1 MKRGSTWTYVLYL
14 GRDASGKK
22 QQKWVGGHRTKKDAE
37 DALVE
42 ALERMRTGMWV
53 DPGVTTLGEYLTEW
67 LAAMESNVVDTTFRA
82 YEQSMRNWV
91 VPRLGSVR
99 LADVTPM
106 HLRSLQTE
114 LLRGGRVDGTGG
126 LAPRSV
132 ASCRRVLSQSLK
144 DAVRW
149 GLLIRNPMDAVD
161 PPRVVDAEMV
171 TWSDAQARVFLD
183 AVAGDRL
190 YAMWVLFLTTGVRRG
205 ELAGLRWDDVELD
218 RATMAIVRNRVSA
231 GRGKAVSTH
240 QPKTRRG
247 RRNVALDVTS
257 VEVLRRHRSAQLEER
272 MRLGPAWVDSGF
284 VFCGVD
290 GAALHPDTITAT
302 FKSIIGDLDV
312 PQIRLHDLR
321 HTSATLALKAGVHP
335 KVVSERLGHAAVSIT
350 LDLYSHVLDGMQA
363 EAAEQIGAVVFGGS
377 SDPVTATGPGIGST
391 P

>member
-22 QQKWVGGHRTKKDAE
+22 QQKWVGGHRTKRGAE

-53 DPGVTTLGEYLTEW
+53 DPGVTTLGEFLADW
-67 LAAMESNVVDTTFRA
+67 LAAMETNVLDTTFRA

-99 LADVTPM
+99 LAEVTPM

-114 LLRGGRVDGTGG
+114 LLRDGRVDGKGG

-132 ASCRRVLSQSLK
+132 ASCRRVLSQALK

-171 TWSDAQARVFLD
+171 TWSDTQARAFLD

-257 VEVLRRHRSAQLEER
+257 VDVLRSHRTAQLEEHL
-272 MRLGPAWVDSGF
+272 RLGPAWVDSGY
-284 VFCGVD
+284 VFCGAD
-290 GAALHPDTITAT
+290 GAPLHPDTITAT
-302 FKSIIGDLDV
+302 FQAIIRDLDV
-312 PQIRLHDLR
+312 PRIRLHDLR
-321 HTSATLALKAGVHP
+321 HTSATLALKAGIHP
-335 KVVSERLGHAAVSIT
+335 KVVSERLGHATVSIT

-363 EAAEQIGAVVFGGS
+363 EAAEQISAVVFG
-377 SDPVTATGPGIGST
+377 TASVDALPS
-391 P
+391 

>member
-22 QQKWVGGHRTKKDAE
+22 QQKWVGGHRTKKEAE
-37 DALVE
+37 DALTE
-42 ALERMRTGMWV
+42 ALERRRTGMWV

-91 VPRLGSVR
+91 MPRLGSVR
-99 LADVTPM
+99 LAEVSPM

-114 LLRGGRVDGTGG
+114 LLRDGRVDGKGG

-132 ASCRRVLSQSLK
+132 ASCRRVLSQVLK

-171 TWSDAQARVFLD
+171 TWSDTQARSFLD
-183 AVAGDRL
+183 AVASDRL

-205 ELAGLRWDDVELD
+205 ELAGLRWGDVELD

-257 VEVLRRHRSAQLEER
+257 VEVLRAHRAAQFEER
-272 MRLGPAWVDSGF
+272 LRLGPAWVDSGY
-284 VFCGVD
+284 VFCGID

-302 FKSIIGDLDV
+302 FKSIIRNLDV

-321 HTSATLALKAGVHP
+321 HTSATLALKAGIHP
-335 KVVSERLGHAAVSIT
+335 KVVSERLGHATVSIT

-363 EAAEQIGAVVFGGS
+363 EAAEQIGAVVFG
-377 SDPVTATGPGIGST
+377 A
-391 P
+391 

>member
-22 QQKWVGGHRTKKDAE
+22 QQKWVGGHRTKKEAE

-53 DPGVTTLGEYLTEW
+53 DPGVTTLGEYLSEW

-91 VPRLGSVR
+91 VPRLGLVR
-99 LADVTPM
+99 LAEVSPM

-114 LLRGGRVDGTGG
+114 LLRDGRVDGKGG

-132 ASCRRVLSQSLK
+132 ASCRRVLSQALK

-171 TWSDAQARVFLD
+171 TWSDTQARAFLH
-183 AVAGDRL
+183 AVVGDRL

-205 ELAGLRWDDVELD
+205 ELAGLRWDDVDLD

-257 VEVLRRHRSAQLEER
+257 VEVLRAHRTAQLQER
-272 MRLGPAWVDSGF
+272 MRLGPAWVDSGY
-284 VFCGVD
+284 VFCGVG

-302 FKSIIGDLDV
+302 FKSIIRDLDV

-350 LDLYSHVLDGMQA
+350 LDLYSHVLDSMQA
-363 EAAEQIGAVVFGGS
+363 EAAEQIGDVVFGR
-377 SDPVTATGPGIGST
+377 
-391 P
+391 

>member
-1 MKRGSTWTYVLYL
+1 MAVEF
-14 GRDASGKK
+14 
-22 QQKWVGGHRTKKDAE
+22 VGGPEQAEFMARVRGVEPGQVLLVPVDVGKSEAMAMVTDLRGEIVTPPFKFALTVSGVAALRARTSA
-37 DALVE
+37 AVE
-42 ALERMRTGMWV
+42 ER
-53 DPGVTTLGEYLTEW
+53 
-67 LAAMESNVVDTTFRA
+67 AAVFCRVGA
-82 YEQSMRNWV
+82 
-91 VPRLGSVR
+91 VR
-99 LADVTPM
+99 LAEVSPM

-114 LLRGGRVDGTGG
+114 LLRDGRVDGKGG

-132 ASCRRVLSQSLK
+132 AACRRVLSQALK

-171 TWSDAQARVFLD
+171 TWSDTQARAFLD

-190 YAMWVLFLTTGVRRG
+190 YAMWVLFQTTGVRRG

-257 VEVLRRHRSAQLEER
+257 VEVLRRHRPVQLEER
-272 MRLGPAWVDSGF
+272 MRLGPAWVDSGY

-290 GAALHPDTITAT
+290 GAALHPDTITAS
-302 FKSIIGDLDV
+302 FKSIIGNLDV

-321 HTSATLALKAGVHP
+321 HTSATLALKAGIHP
-335 KVVSERLGHAAVSIT
+335 KVVSERFGHATVSIT

-377 SDPVTATGPGIGST
+377 SDPVVVTGP
-391 P
+391 

>member
-22 QQKWVGGHRTKKDAE
+22 QQKWVGGHRTKKEAE

-99 LADVTPM
+99 LAEVSPM
-106 HLRSLQTE
+106 RLRSLQTE
-114 LLRGGRVDGTGG
+114 LLRDGRVDGKGG

-132 ASCRRVLSQSLK
+132 ASCRRVLSQALK

-161 PPRVVDAEMV
+161 PPRVVDAEMI
-171 TWSDAQARVFLD
+171 TWSDAQARAFLD
-183 AVAGDRL
+183 AVADDRL
-190 YAMWVLFLTTGVRRG
+190 YAMWVLFLTTGGRRG

-257 VEVLRRHRSAQLEER
+257 VEVLRTHRTTQLEER
-272 MRLGPAWVDSGF
+272 IRLGPAWVDSGY
-284 VFCGVD
+284 VFCGID
-290 GAALHPDTITAT
+290 GAAMHPDTITAT
-302 FKSIIGDLDV
+302 FRSIIVDLDV

-321 HTSATLALKAGVHP
+321 HTSATLALKAGIHP
-335 KVVSERLGHAAVSIT
+335 KVVSERLGHATISIT

-363 EAAEQIGAVVFGGS
+363 EAAEQIGDVIFGG
-377 SDPVTATGPGIGST
+377 
-391 P
+391 

>member
-22 QQKWVGGHRTKKDAE
+22 QQKWVGGHRTKKEAE

-53 DPGVTTLGEYLTEW
+53 DPGVTTLGEYLSEW

-91 VPRLGSVR
+91 VPRLGLVR
-99 LADVTPM
+99 LAEVSPM

-114 LLRGGRVDGTGG
+114 LLRDGRVDGKGG

-132 ASCRRVLSQSLK
+132 ASCRRVLSQALK

-171 TWSDAQARVFLD
+171 TWSDTQARAFLD
-183 AVAGDRL
+183 AVVGDRL

-205 ELAGLRWDDVELD
+205 ELAGLRWDDVDLD

-257 VEVLRRHRSAQLEER
+257 VEVLRAHRTAQLQER
-272 MRLGPAWVDSGF
+272 MRLGPAWVDSDY

-302 FKSIIGDLDV
+302 FKSIIRDLDV

-350 LDLYSHVLDGMQA
+350 LDLYSHVLDSMQA
-363 EAAEQIGAVVFGGS
+363 EAAEQIGDVVFGR
-377 SDPVTATGPGIGST
+377 
-391 P
+391 

>member
-14 GRDASGKK
+14 GRDASGRK
-22 QQKWVGGHRTKKDAE
+22 QQKWVGGHRTKKEAE

-53 DPGVTTLGEYLTEW
+53 DPGTTTLGEYLTEW
-67 LAAMESNVVDTTFRA
+67 LAAMESNVLDTTFRA

-114 LLRGGRVDGTGG
+114 LLRDGRVDGTGG

-257 VEVLRRHRSAQLEER
+257 VEVLRRHRSEQLEER

-302 FKSIIGDLDV
+302 FKSIIRGLDV

-335 KVVSERLGHAAVSIT
+335 KVVSERLGHATVSIT

-377 SDPVTATGPGIGST
+377 EPVLSIEEHPAAH
-391 P
+391 

>member
-22 QQKWVGGHRTKKDAE
+22 QQKWVGGHRTKKEAE

-53 DPGVTTLGEYLTEW
+53 DPGVTTLGEYLTAW
-67 LAAMESNVVDTTFRA
+67 LAAMETNVLDTTFRA

-99 LADVTPM
+99 LAEVTPM

-114 LLRGGRVDGTGG
+114 LLRDGRVDGKGG

-132 ASCRRVLSQSLK
+132 ASCRRVLSQALK

-161 PPRVVDAEMV
+161 PPRVVEAEMI
-171 TWSDAQARVFLD
+171 TWSDTQARAFLD

-205 ELAGLRWDDVELD
+205 ELAGLRWDDVELE

-231 GRGKAVSTH
+231 GRGRAVSTH

-257 VEVLRRHRSAQLEER
+257 VDVLRAHRTAQLEER
-272 MRLGPAWVDSGF
+272 MRLGPAWVDSGY
-284 VFCGVD
+284 VFCGID
-290 GAALHPDTITAT
+290 GAALHPDTITTT
-302 FKSIIGDLDV
+302 FKSIIRDLDV

-335 KVVSERLGHAAVSIT
+335 KVVSERLGHATVSIT
-350 LDLYSHVLDGMQA
+350 LDRYSHVLDGMQA
-363 EAAEQIGAVVFGGS
+363 EAAEQIGAVVFG
-377 SDPVTATGPGIGST
+377 T
-391 P
+391 

>member
-22 QQKWVGGHRTKKDAE
+22 QQKWVGGHRTKKEAE
-37 DALVE
+37 DALIE

-91 VPRLGSVR
+91 MPRLGSVR
-99 LADVTPM
+99 LAEVSPM

-114 LLRGGRVDGTGG
+114 LLRDGRVDGKGG

-132 ASCRRVLSQSLK
+132 ASCRRVLSQALK

-171 TWSDAQARVFLD
+171 TWSDTQARSFLD
-183 AVAGDRL
+183 AVASDRL

-205 ELAGLRWDDVELD
+205 ELAGLRWGDVELD

-257 VEVLRRHRSAQLEER
+257 VEVLRAHRAAQFEER
-272 MRLGPAWVDSGF
+272 LRLGPAWVDSGY
-284 VFCGVD
+284 VFCGID

-302 FKSIIGDLDV
+302 FKSIIRNLDV

-321 HTSATLALKAGVHP
+321 HTSATLALKAGIHP
-335 KVVSERLGHAAVSIT
+335 KVVSERLGHATVSIT

-363 EAAEQIGAVVFGGS
+363 EAAEQIGAVVFG
-377 SDPVTATGPGIGST
+377 A
-391 P
+391 

>member
-22 QQKWVGGHRTKKDAE
+22 QQKWVGGHRTKKEAE
-37 DALVE
+37 DALIE
-42 ALERMRTGMWV
+42 ALERRRTGMWV

-91 VPRLGSVR
+91 MPRLGSVR
-99 LADVTPM
+99 LAEVSPM

-114 LLRGGRVDGTGG
+114 LLRDGRVDGKGG

-132 ASCRRVLSQSLK
+132 ASCRRVLSQALK

-171 TWSDAQARVFLD
+171 TWSDTQARSFLD
-183 AVAGDRL
+183 AVASDRL

-205 ELAGLRWDDVELD
+205 ELAGLRWGDVELD

-257 VEVLRRHRSAQLEER
+257 VEVLRAHRAAQFEER
-272 MRLGPAWVDSGF
+272 LRLGPAWVDSGY
-284 VFCGVD
+284 VFCGID

-302 FKSIIGDLDV
+302 FKSIIRNLDV

-321 HTSATLALKAGVHP
+321 HTSATLALKAGIHP
-335 KVVSERLGHAAVSIT
+335 KVVSERLGHATVSIT

-363 EAAEQIGAVVFGGS
+363 EAAEQIGAVVFG
-377 SDPVTATGPGIGST
+377 A
-391 P
+391 

>member
-1 MKRGSTWTYVLYL
+1 MRGSVMKRGSTWTYVLYL

-22 QQKWVGGHRTKKDAE
+22 QQKWVGGHRTKKEAE

-99 LADVTPM
+99 LAEVTPM

-114 LLRGGRVDGTGG
+114 LLRDGRVDGKGG

-132 ASCRRVLSQSLK
+132 AACRRVLSQALK

-171 TWSDAQARVFLD
+171 TWSDTQARTFLD
-183 AVAGDRL
+183 AVADDRL

-205 ELAGLRWDDVELD
+205 EVAGLRWDDVELD

-257 VEVLRRHRSAQLEER
+257 VEVLRAHRTAQLEER
-272 MRLGPAWVDSGF
+272 MRLGPAWVDSGY

-302 FKSIIGDLDV
+302 FKSIIRDLDV

-321 HTSATLALKAGVHP
+321 HTSATLALKAGIHP
-335 KVVSERLGHAAVSIT
+335 KVVSERLGHATVSIT

-363 EAAEQIGAVVFGGS
+363 EAAEQIGAVVFG
-377 SDPVTATGPGIGST
+377 A
-391 P
+391 

>member
-22 QQKWVGGHRTKKDAE
+22 QQKWVGGHRTKKEAE

-53 DPGVTTLGEYLTEW
+53 DPGVTTLGEYLTAW
-67 LAAMESNVVDTTFRA
+67 LAAMETNVLDTTFRA

-99 LADVTPM
+99 LAEVTPM

-114 LLRGGRVDGTGG
+114 LLRDGRVDGKGG

-132 ASCRRVLSQSLK
+132 ASCRRVLSQALK

-171 TWSDAQARVFLD
+171 TWSDTQARAFLD

-257 VEVLRRHRSAQLEER
+257 VDVLRSHRTAQLEEHL
-272 MRLGPAWVDSGF
+272 RLGPAWVDSGY
-284 VFCGVD
+284 VFCGAD
-290 GAALHPDTITAT
+290 GAPLHPDTITAT
-302 FKSIIGDLDV
+302 FQAIIRDLDV
-312 PQIRLHDLR
+312 PRIRLHDLR
-321 HTSATLALKAGVHP
+321 HTSATLALKAGIHP
-335 KVVSERLGHAAVSIT
+335 KVVSERLGHATVSIT

-363 EAAEQIGAVVFGGS
+363 EAAEQISAVVFG
-377 SDPVTATGPGIGST
+377 TASVDALPS
-391 P
+391 

>member
-22 QQKWVGGHRTKKDAE
+22 QQKWVGGHRTKKEAE

-99 LADVTPM
+99 LAEVSPM

-114 LLRGGRVDGTGG
+114 LLRDGRVDGKGG

-132 ASCRRVLSQSLK
+132 ASCRRVLSQALK

-171 TWSDAQARVFLD
+171 TWSDTQARAFLD
-183 AVAGDRL
+183 TVAGDRL

-247 RRNVALDVTS
+247 RRKVALDVTS
-257 VEVLRRHRSAQLEER
+257 VDVLRAHRTAQLEER
-272 MRLGPAWVDSGF
+272 MRLGSAWTDSGY
-284 VFCGVD
+284 VFCGLD

-302 FKSIIGDLDV
+302 FKSIIRDLDV
-312 PQIRLHDLR
+312 PRIRLHDLR
-321 HTSATLALKAGVHP
+321 HTSATLALKAGIHP
-335 KVVSERLGHAAVSIT
+335 KVVSERLGHATVSIT

-363 EAAEQIGAVVFGGS
+363 EAAEQIGAVVFG
-377 SDPVTATGPGIGST
+377 TATVGVTQS
-391 P
+391 

>member
-99 LADVTPM
+99 LAEVSPM

-114 LLRGGRVDGTGG
+114 LLCDGRVDGKGG

-132 ASCRRVLSQSLK
+132 ASCRRVLSQALK

-161 PPRVVDAEMV
+161 PPRVVDAEMI
-171 TWSDAQARVFLD
+171 TWSDTQARAFLD

-190 YAMWVLFLTTGVRRG
+190 YSMWVLFLTTGVRRG
-205 ELAGLRWDDVELD
+205 ELAGLRWGDVDLD

-257 VEVLRRHRSAQLEER
+257 VAVLRAHRTAQIEER
-272 MRLGPAWVDSGF
+272 MRLGPAWVDSGY
-284 VFCGVD
+284 VFCGID

-302 FKSIIGDLDV
+302 FKSIIRNLDV

-321 HTSATLALKAGVHP
+321 HTSATLALKAGIHP
-335 KVVSERLGHAAVSIT
+335 KVVSERLGHATVSIT

-377 SDPVTATGPGIGST
+377 EQVLSIEEHPAAH
-391 P
+391 

>member
-22 QQKWVGGHRTKKDAE
+22 QQKWVGGHRTKREAE

-42 ALERMRTGMWV
+42 ALERMRTGMWIN
-53 DPGVTTLGEYLTEW
+53 PGVTTLGEFLAEW
-67 LAAMESNVVDTTFRA
+67 LAAMETNVLDTTFRA

-99 LADVTPM
+99 LAEVTPM

-114 LLRGGRVDGTGG
+114 LLRDGRVDGKGG

-132 ASCRRVLSQSLK
+132 ASCRRVLSQALK

-171 TWSDAQARVFLD
+171 TWSDTQARAFLD

-257 VEVLRRHRSAQLEER
+257 VDVLRSHRTAQLEEHL
-272 MRLGPAWVDSGF
+272 RLGPAWVDSGY
-284 VFCGVD
+284 VFCGAD
-290 GAALHPDTITAT
+290 GAPLHPDTITAT
-302 FKSIIGDLDV
+302 FQAIIRDLDV
-312 PQIRLHDLR
+312 PRIRLHDLR
-321 HTSATLALKAGVHP
+321 HTSATLALKAGIHP
-335 KVVSERLGHAAVSIT
+335 KVVSERLGHATVSIT

-363 EAAEQIGAVVFGGS
+363 EAAEQISAVVFG
-377 SDPVTATGPGIGST
+377 TASVDALPS
-391 P
+391 

>member
-1 MKRGSTWTYVLYL
+1 MRGSVMKRGSSWTYVLYL

-22 QQKWVGGHRTKKDAE
+22 QQKWVGGHRTKKEAE

-99 LADVTPM
+99 LAEVSPM

-114 LLRGGRVDGTGG
+114 LLRDGRVDGKGG

-132 ASCRRVLSQSLK
+132 AACRRVLSQALK

-171 TWSDAQARVFLD
+171 TWSDTQARVFLD
-183 AVAGDRL
+183 AVADDRL
-190 YAMWVLFLTTGVRRG
+190 YSMWVLFLTTGVRRG
-205 ELAGLRWDDVELD
+205 ELTGLRWGDVELD

-257 VEVLRRHRSAQLEER
+257 VEVLRAHR
-272 MRLGPAWVDSGF
+272 
-284 VFCGVD
+284 
-290 GAALHPDTITAT
+290 TT
-302 FKSIIGDLDV
+302 
-312 PQIRLHDLR
+312 
-321 HTSATLALKAGVHP
+321 
-335 KVVSERLGHAAVSIT
+335 
-350 LDLYSHVLDGMQA
+350 
-363 EAAEQIGAVVFGGS
+363 
-377 SDPVTATGPGIGST
+377 
-391 P
+391 

>member
-1 MKRGSTWTYVLYL
+1 
-14 GRDASGKK
+14 
-22 QQKWVGGHRTKKDAE
+22 
-37 DALVE
+37 
-42 ALERMRTGMWV
+42 
-53 DPGVTTLGEYLTEW
+53 
-67 LAAMESNVVDTTFRA
+67 VVDTTFRA

-99 LADVTPM
+99 LAEVSPM

-114 LLRGGRVDGTGG
+114 LLCDGRVDGKGG

-132 ASCRRVLSQSLK
+132 ASCRRVLSQALK

-161 PPRVVDAEMV
+161 PPRVVDAEMI
-171 TWSDAQARVFLD
+171 TWSDTQARAFLD

-190 YAMWVLFLTTGVRRG
+190 YSMWVLFLTTGVRRG
-205 ELAGLRWDDVELD
+205 ELAGLRWGDVDLD

-257 VEVLRRHRSAQLEER
+257 VAVLRAHRTAQIEER
-272 MRLGPAWVDSGF
+272 MRLGPAWVDSGY
-284 VFCGVD
+284 VFCGID

-302 FKSIIGDLDV
+302 FKSIIRNLDV

-321 HTSATLALKAGVHP
+321 HTSATLALKAGIHP
-335 KVVSERLGHAAVSIT
+335 KVVSERLGHATVSIT

-377 SDPVTATGPGIGST
+377 EQVLSIEEHPAAH
-391 P
+391 

>member
-22 QQKWVGGHRTKKDAE
+22 QQKWVGGHRTKREAE

-53 DPGVTTLGEYLTEW
+53 DPGVTPLGEFLAEW
-67 LAAMESNVVDTTFRA
+67 LAAMETNVLDTTFRA

-91 VPRLGSVR
+91 VPRLGAVR
-99 LADVTPM
+99 LAEVSPM

-114 LLRGGRVDGTGG
+114 LLRDGRVDGKGG

-132 ASCRRVLSQSLK
+132 ASCRRVLSQALK

-161 PPRVVDAEMV
+161 PPRVVEAEMV
-171 TWSDAQARVFLD
+171 TWSDTQARAFLD
-183 AVAGDRL
+183 AAAGDRL
-190 YAMWVLFLTTGVRRG
+190 YAMWVLLLTTGVRRG

-218 RATMAIVRNRVSA
+218 RATMAIVRNRISA

-257 VEVLRRHRSAQLEER
+257 VDVLRAHRTAQMEER
-272 MRLGPAWVDSGF
+272 MRLGPAWIDSGY
-284 VFCGVD
+284 VFCGAD
-290 GAALHPDTITAT
+290 GAPLHPDTITAT
-302 FKSIIGDLDV
+302 FKSIISDLDV

-321 HTSATLALKAGVHP
+321 HTSATLALKAGIHP
-335 KVVSERLGHAAVSIT
+335 KVVSERLGHATVSIT

-363 EAAEQIGAVVFGGS
+363 EAAEQIGAVVFG
-377 SDPVTATGPGIGST
+377 T
-391 P
+391 